1 MGIDYHEKEEVKQIK
16 IEQGTPC
23 NFHSSIDMYCL
34 NTLQKPFHLRSKQ
47 RNLAPAPPIAKQ
59 AVVKSPI
66 VQQNTF
72 LAQLLRGK
80 HALIVSLFLDGGGG
94 GGGGGVRA
102 DNDDLNI
109 FGHIFLIFFPPNF
122 CGLINGSTWNSR

>member
-1 MGIDYHEKEEVKQIK
+1 
-16 IEQGTPC
+16 
-23 NFHSSIDMYCL
+23 MYCL

-94 GGGGGVRA
+94 GGGVRA
-102 DNDDLNI
+102 GYDDLNI
-109 FGHIFLIFFPPNF
+109 FGHIFLIPPPPPPKKKKKTF
-122 CGLINGSTWNSR
+122 AD